1 MYQGFLAFLD
11 KQNKLLILFMTR
23 YFKFNYS
30 YNYVIC
36 SEIIKIE
43 KEIKVIL
50 LLTYCILTENKKNT
64 KGILTIY
71 S

>member
-1 MYQGFLAFLD
+1 
-11 KQNKLLILFMTR
+11 MTR